1 MPCEMSIESDATVR
15 PPKMPTASRSRRS
28 SSPAFPE
35 TANELPNPFIDL
47 PNKCSANGNVAELP
61 ASKPPAAPSP
71 TEPPPG
77 PPAEML
83 QSSSEPPTTLSS
95 LLVQSPVDFN
105 TVLAKQVGL
114 SVVALRHDAELNTHS
129 LIADEH
135 CQSSISETVGNSG
148 EALSKDVEES
158 QEMAAEGGTH
168 YSSLSGKV
176 EQPLMGSELVPVSL
190 IDSVSSGDRSGEAVD
205 DSIPSALSEVAVV
218 RHDTARETKKPL
230 KSRARKD
237 RAPKLADKS
246 VHAEVSEGRMSTR
259 CHVHAPLK
267 ARGFDP
273 YVDTYSLT
281 TTDQ

>member
-1 MPCEMSIESDATVR
+1 
-15 PPKMPTASRSRRS
+15 
-28 SSPAFPE
+28 
-35 TANELPNPFIDL
+35 
-47 PNKCSANGNVAELP
+47 
-61 ASKPPAAPSP
+61 
-71 TEPPPG
+71 
-77 PPAEML
+77 ML

-95 LLVQSPVDFN
+95 PLVQSPVEFN
-105 TVLAKQVGL
+105 TALAKQVGL

-135 CQSSISETVGNSG
+135 RQSSISETVGNSG
-148 EALSKDVEES
+148 EALSNDVEES

-176 EQPLMGSELVPVSL
+176 EQPLTGSELVPVSL

-218 RHDTARETKKPL
+218 RHDTASETKKPP

-259 CHVHAPLK
+259 RRVHAPLK
-267 ARGFDP
+267 AHGFDP
-273 YVDTYSLT
+273 VMTLQERAHAERLRAAREDAVVTVTAPKAPPKRKANAGGNGFVVIHYRAGAAN
-281 TTDQ
+281 